1 MVLFEDH
8 EKRKRKNL
16 ESVERVNKAAQDQTQ
31 IRKTNSNSHQL
42 ALQKLE
48 KDLVRLLS
56 LLLRCPGLKNDL

>member
-1 MVLFEDH
+1 LVLFEDH

-31 IRKTNSNSHQL
+31 IRKTNSNAHQL

-56 LLLRCPGLKNDL
+56 LLLRCPSLKNDL

>member
-1 MVLFEDH
+1 VLFEDH